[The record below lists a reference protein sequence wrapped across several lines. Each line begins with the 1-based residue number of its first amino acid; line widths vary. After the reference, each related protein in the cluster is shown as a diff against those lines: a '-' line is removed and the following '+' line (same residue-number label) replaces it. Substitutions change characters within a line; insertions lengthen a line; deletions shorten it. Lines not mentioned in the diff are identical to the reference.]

1 MIIQYTQKKKYIN
14 DLIKLL
20 AKESKQPLI
29 GLKNDIE
36 VNLNKCQGMSLSR
49 DENENKYTLNIN
61 DSRITSEDS
70 VILLSVE
77 IQNKLNFEKLISILC
92 RKASN

>member
-36 VNLNKCQGMSLSR
+36 VNLNKC
-49 DENENKYTLNIN
+49 
-61 DSRITSEDS
+61 
-70 VILLSVE
+70 
-77 IQNKLNFEKLISILC
+77 
-92 RKASN
+92 